1 MRALYRLAERPT
13 WRLWAIV
20 TSVSLLLLDGCSR
33 CPAGQVFDERTN
45 ACLDHVV
52 GIPCA
57 ADLSRS
63 CAARRCENSSH
74 CSAQAGAP
82 TECRETPSGKMCV
95 VPFEDGGADT
105 ACIFSGSATTL
116 ERACAESHA
125 LIYTCPGGGPTCTQR
140 RCSSDLQCTDVVA
153 CVDGLCVQ
161 RGGAPVCYDADGRWF
176 EPACD
181 GGVTV
186 PTYTCPGGGPTCN
199 VKPCANT
206 SQCAMVA
213 TSSECIDRLC
223 VIRYLNPLGSLESY
237 PICLDDA
244 GSGYAPR
251 CDGGVGDAGTIDAG
265 SSDAGGFDA
274 GSSDAGAIDAGSID
288 AGTMDAGPI
297 DAGTIDAGSDAGV
310 IDAGAPDAGPGIIL
324 TFTASPTT
332 GDAGIPVTFTWT
344 TNNADRCSLVPS
356 LFSVLNPNDSVTLT
370 VAATTT
376 FTLTCYRQSEQE
388 SRSLTVTL
396 TPPPV
401 SITDFSLGPSPL
413 SLGDEVYLSWTV
425 ENASA
430 CSIMPGALD
439 AGPPGGTITTIPSG
453 DTTFTLTC
461 SGRGGPVN
469 ASASVVVIPNNPP
482 NATILAPDAG
492 ATFELGDAI
501 SLEGTCTDD
510 LAGGPDLWPSWS
522 TVPGQQSVGSDLV
535 TVTRTLPV
543 GAHTV
548 QLQCMD
554 TLGKTDP
561 TPPQTSFTITAPR
574 VASASVAFA
583 HMCLRTVS
591 GKIFCAGDNRQG
603 LLGNGSTSTIA
614 VTRPARVGI
623 RTDWAQV
630 VTATSVTYARAGDGT
645 VWLWAQGA
653 PTPVQVG
660 TATGWTHVA
669 SSGSHR
675 CGLRGGELWC
685 WGSNFRS
692 QLGITNGSLTDPT
705 RVGTASDW
713 TWVATSSDGTCG
725 LRGSTA
731 WCWGRPLGTV
741 FSTPG
746 SITQLQVGPAI
757 TWATVS
763 LGADFACGLDTAGA
777 LYCWG
782 NDAAGQLGDG
792 VPGASSPAPVRV
804 GMASDWVE
812 ISTGSAHACGRR
824 GSGSLWCW
832 GDDSYG
838 QLGNGD
844 AGTIATPTQ
853 VGSATD
859 WISVNAGGPSG
870 IGTCGVRDGGVA
882 FCWGIDDWG
891 QAGVGQL
898 APTVQVPTPILFG
911 P

>member
-1 MRALYRLAERPT
+1 MRALSLFAERPS

-20 TSVSLLLLDGCSR
+20 TSASLLLINGCKR
-33 CPAGQVFDERTN
+33 CPEGEVFDERTDT
-45 ACLDHVV
+45 CVV
-52 GIPCA
+52 SQFEIPCS
-57 ADLSRS
+57 DPSVT
-63 CAARRCENSSH
+63 CHARRCENIEH
-74 CSAQAGAP
+74 CQGNVGPAID
-82 TECRETPSGKMCV
+82 CRDTPSGRMCV
-95 VPFEDGGADT
+95 VPLEDGGTDT

-116 ERACAESHA
+116 TRQCDSSTA
-125 LIYTCPGGGPTCTQR
+125 YTCPGGGPTCKLK
-140 RCSSDLQCTDVVA
+140 RCA
-153 CVDGLCVQ
+153 GDGTCELAAIVSVC
-161 RGGAPVCYDADGRWF
+161 RGG
-176 EPACD
+176 
-181 GGVTV
+181 
-186 PTYTCPGGGPTCN
+186 
-199 VKPCANT
+199 
-206 SQCAMVA
+206 
-213 TSSECIDRLC
+213 IC
-223 VIRYLNPLGSLESY
+223 VVEYGAGESY
-237 PICLDDA
+237 PLCIDDA
-244 GSGYAPR
+244 GQGYPPR
-251 CDGGVGDAGTIDAG
+251 CDGGVGDAGSDAGAMDAGMTDAG
-265 SSDAGGFDA
+265 STDAGMTDA
-274 GSSDAGAIDAGSID
+274 GSTDAGEVDAGAIDAGPVDAGSID
-288 AGTMDAGPI
+288 AGGSVP
-297 DAGTIDAGSDAGV
+297 DAGSDAGTL
-310 IDAGAPDAGPGIIL
+310 DAGSPDAGLGIIL

-344 TNNADRCSLVPS
+344 TDNADFCSLVPS
-356 LFSVLNPNDSVTLT
+356 SFSVLNPNDSVTFT
-370 VAATTT
+370 VRATTT
-376 FTLTCYRQSEQE
+376 FTLTCYRQGEQE

-439 AGPPGGTITTIPSG
+439 AGPPGGTITTIPTG

-482 NATILAPDAG
+482 NATILGPDAG

-522 TVPGQQSVGSDLV
+522 TVPGQQSLGSDLV
-535 TVTRTLPV
+535 TVNRTLPV
-543 GAHTV
+543 GSHTV

-561 TPPQTSFTITAPR
+561 TPPQTNFTIVAPR

-583 HMCLRTVS
+583 HMCLRTTS
-591 GKIFCAGDNRQG
+591 GKLFCAGDNRQG
-603 LLGNGSTSTIA
+603 LLGQGSTSTIA

-630 VTATSVTYARAGDGT
+630 VTATSVTYARAADGT
-645 VWLWAQGA
+645 VWMWAQGA
-653 PTPVQVG
+653 ATPTQVG
-660 TATGWTHVA
+660 TATGWTHV
-669 SSGSHR
+669 STSGSHR

-731 WCWGRPLGTV
+731 WCWGRPLGTT

-746 SITQLQVGPAI
+746 SITQVQTGAAI

-763 LGADFACGLDTAGA
+763 LGADFACGLDTMGA

-782 NDAAGQLGDG
+782 SDAAGQLGDG

-824 GSGSLWCW
+824 GAGSLWCW

-859 WISVNAGGPSG
+859 WISVNAGGSSG

-882 FCWGIDDWG
+882 FCWGVDDWG
-891 QAGVGQL
+891 QLGVGQL
-898 APTVQVPTPILFG
+898 APTIQVPTPVSFS